1 MLSLARKYL
10 TPSSYM
16 HRVARVAQRLAPN
29 LIVDRLVHSEDWDAL
44 VEVLAGRCEL
54 ATLEIVAGEVER
66 WARRYFPRYLSTF
79 GTFHHKKLLEFYI
92 TFRLLD
98 PHEQHVVMDAAGGT
112 NGYLGSLSCRRKI
125 LQDMRIEPSTR
136 AALGPE
142 VDYVEGDAGAIP
154 LPDGSVDRIS
164 AHHSFEH
171 FQGDSDTG
179 FIREVQRL
187 LAPEG
192 RCCIVPLFVAKRYV
206 EITNQVSSRYRF
218 DSRSRRVIDPTAT
231 IPGSGYSGHYARIYD
246 VPALRR
252 RILDAIDPSRFELGI
267 YQLTM
272 EGRPL
277 PDMSL
282 ECHRAV
288 TGVNY
293 PYRAFTIRRAP

>member
-10 TPSSYM
+10 TPSSY
-16 HRVARVAQRLAPN
+16 
-29 LIVDRLVHSEDWDAL
+29 
-44 VEVLAGRCEL
+44 
-54 ATLEIVAGEVER
+54 
-66 WARRYFPRYLSTF
+66 
-79 GTFHHKKLLEFYI
+79 
-92 TFRLLD
+92 
-98 PHEQHVVMDAAGGT
+98 
-112 NGYLGSLSCRRKI
+112 
-125 LQDMRIEPSTR
+125 IEPSTR

-164 AHHSFEH
+164 AHHFFEH

-218 DSRSRRVIDPTAT
+218 DSRSRRVVDPTAT

-246 VPALRR
+246 VPALQR

-288 TGVNY
+288 TG
-293 PYRAFTIRRAP
+293 ASTIPIALSPFVARHRPPGETPEARSSGARSAWRKPGPRTLSSVCARVCHLPMRGSRRLSSGAGVGTAKLLAASSVTVTLLPSTQRQRRP